1 MGVFKKLFGGNGGD
15 QPERPADPPIP
26 EVEIRIDFGGHTLR
40 GRTGEANYYVYV
52 HAGRDDRVFY
62 VGKGTGD
69 RAWSRV
75 RHDVWKRYVDKYLGG
90 EYSVHILRD
99 NLTEEEAL
107 TVESDLLNQYG
118 EHLVN
123 WINPGRKLDSEA
135 FNEFSA
141 KRMESQRLTR
151 HAQEVAKEDPAAA
164 IPICHQALDLVHE
177 YSQLTIE
184 TGLVEQVR
192 EKNRNGDPTVGD
204 PHVIYRLA
212 QCLKRAGDLEG
223 LVREV
228 DAYFARYPDAASHTP
243 GQSALKL
250 RERTAAK
257 LAAEPN
263 A

>member
-1 MGVFKKLFGGNGGD
+1 MFEKFFGGKRVN
-15 QPERPADPPIP
+15 QPERPADPELPAITMRI
-26 EVEIRIDFGGHTLR
+26 EVGGQTPG
-40 GRTGEANYYVYV
+40 GRTGAANYYVYV
-52 HAGRDDRVFY
+52 HAGPDGQAFY

-75 RHDVWKRYVDKYLGG
+75 RHDVWQRYVDQRLGG

-99 NLTEEEAL
+99 NLTEDEAL
-107 TVESDLLNQYG
+107 AIESDLLNQYG

-123 WINPGRKLDSEA
+123 WINPGRKMDYEA
-135 FNEFSA
+135 HKEYSA
-141 KRMESQRLTR
+141 KRQESQRLTK

-177 YSQLTIE
+177 YSQLTLE
-184 TGLVEQVR
+184 TGLVEEMR

-228 DAYFARYPDAASHTP
+228 DAYFDRYPDAASHTP
-243 GQSALKL
+243 GQSTLKL
-250 RERTAAK
+250 RDRTAAK